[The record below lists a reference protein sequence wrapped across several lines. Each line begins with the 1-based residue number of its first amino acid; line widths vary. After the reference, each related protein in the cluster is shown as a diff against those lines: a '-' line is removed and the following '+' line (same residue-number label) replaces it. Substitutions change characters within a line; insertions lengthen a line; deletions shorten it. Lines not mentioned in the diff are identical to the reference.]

1 MAPPARRPS
10 AVLLVGAFVVVAV
23 IGAALA
29 GPFRLGQRNEG
40 GAPFTLPPP
49 VLATNTATPIPV
61 ETALDG
67 ERLSM
72 DAQRWV
78 YLLIIAIVGALL
90 VIGVALLVRRIRAM
104 RSRRAPHDVDEA
116 VPDIGLAG
124 DVLDSARP
132 ALREGVRRA
141 TQVLEDEVPPGD
153 AVIAA
158 WVALEASAELSG
170 LVRDRAQ
177 TATEFTVE
185 VLDATRADP
194 DATRA
199 LLQLY
204 LAARYSEH
212 VLTPEDVARARES
225 LAAIADDLGRRAEEG
240 A

>member
-49 VLATNTATPIPV
+49 VLPTNTTTPVPQ
-61 ETALDG
+61 ETGLDG
-67 ERLSM
+67 EQM
-72 DAQRWV
+72 TMEAQRWI
-78 YLLIIAIVGALL
+78 YLLVIAVIGALL

-104 RSRRAPHDVDEA
+104 RERRAPHEIDSA
-116 VPDIGLAG
+116 VPDIELGG
-124 DVLDSARP
+124 DVLDGATP

-141 TQVLEDEVPPGD
+141 AQVLEDEVPPGD

-158 WVALEASAELSG
+158 WVALEASAERSG
-170 LVRDRAQ
+170 LVRDRAE

-194 DATRA
+194 VATRA

-212 VLTPEDVARARES
+212 VLTPVDVARARES
-225 LAAIADDLGRRAEEG
+225 LAAIADDLGRRAEED

>member
-1 MAPPARRPS
+1 
-10 AVLLVGAFVVVAV
+10 VGAFVVVAV
-23 IGAALA
+23 VGAALA
-29 GPFRLGQRNEG
+29 GPFRLGQRNAG
-40 GAPFTLPPP
+40 GVPFTIPPP
-49 VLATNTATPIPV
+49 QLPTNTATPIPV
-61 ETALDG
+61 ETGLDG
-67 ERLSM
+67 ERMSM
-72 DAQRWV
+72 DAQRWI
-78 YLLIIAIVGALL
+78 YLLVIAVIGALL

-104 RSRRAPHDVDEA
+104 RGRRAPHEVDEA
-116 VPDIGLAG
+116 VPDIGLTG
-124 DVLDSARP
+124 DVLDSATP
-132 ALREGVRRA
+132 ALREGVRQA
-141 TQVLEDEVPPGD
+141 AQVLEEEVPPGD

-158 WVALEASAELSG
+158 WVALEESAERSG

-225 LAAIADDLGRRAEEG
+225 LAAIADDLGRRADPEDS
-240 A
+240 

>member
-1 MAPPARRPS
+1 VAPPARRPS

-29 GPFRLGQRNEG
+29 GPFRLGQRNAG

-49 VLATNTATPIPV
+49 VLPTRTASPVPAETP
-61 ETALDG
+61 LDG
-67 ERLSM
+67 ERMSM
-72 DAQRWV
+72 DAQRWI
-78 YLLIIAIVGALL
+78 YLLVIAVIGALL
-90 VIGVALLVRRIRAM
+90 VIGVALLVRQIRAM
-104 RSRRAPHDVDEA
+104 RERRAPYDVDAA
-116 VPDIGLAG
+116 VPDIALVG
-124 DVLDSARP
+124 DVLDSATP

-141 TQVLEDEVPPGD
+141 AQVLEDEVPPGD

-158 WVALEASAELSG
+158 WVALEASAERSG

-194 DATRA
+194 GATRA

-212 VLTPEDVARARES
+212 VLTAADVAQARSS
-225 LAAIADDLGRRAEEG
+225 LAAIADDLGRRVEDA
-240 A
+240 

>member
-1 MAPPARRPS
+1 MATQARRPS

-23 IGAALA
+23 LGSALA
-29 GPFRLGQRNEG
+29 GPLRLVHRNADG
-40 GAPFTLPPP
+40 PFVIPTFAPP
-49 VLATNTATPIPV
+49 ATTRTPIPFEQMLGADQV
-61 ETALDG
+61 PVQT
-67 ERLSM
+67 
-72 DAQRWV
+72 QRWI
-78 YLLIIAIVGALL
+78 YLVGLFVAGLLLAVAL
-90 VIGVALLVRRIRAM
+90 GLLVRWIR
-104 RSRRAPHDVDEA
+104 RLLDQRAAYDADAADPDVEL
-116 VPDIGLAG
+116 GG
-124 DVLDSARP
+124 DVQDSATP

-141 TQVLEDEVPPGD
+141 TQVLEEEVPPGD

-158 WVALEASAELSG
+158 WVALEASAERSG

-194 DATRA
+194 EATRV

-212 VLTPEDVARARES
+212 VLTSRDVDQARSS
-225 LAAIADDLGRRAEEG
+225 LAAIAVDLTRRAED